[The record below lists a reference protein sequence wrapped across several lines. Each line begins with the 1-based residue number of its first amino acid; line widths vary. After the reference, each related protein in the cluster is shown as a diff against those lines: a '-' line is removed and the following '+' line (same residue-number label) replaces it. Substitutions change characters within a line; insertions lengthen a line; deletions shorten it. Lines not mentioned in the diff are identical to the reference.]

1 MNINFNNKKK
11 TEEELDIEALEK
23 DIVLFDYLERVEKDQ
38 LTPKEKKERE
48 EFYKTIGFDSK
59 KK

>member
-11 TEEELDIEALEK
+11 TEEELDIEALER

-48 EFYKTIGFDSK
+48 EFYKVLGFDTK

>member
-1 MNINFNNKKK
+1 MKIKLNIDNK
-11 TEEELDIEALEK
+11 TEEELDIEALER

-38 LTPKEKKERE
+38 LTPKEKKQRE
-48 EFYKTIGFDSK
+48 EFYKVLGFDPK